1 MSLTIVS
8 GSKARFIQ
16 FKIWMRITV
25 VASRVTKN
33 PFKIIKAVKRTR
45 KLKKD
50 FLSKKPLRK
59 LIKVGDR
66 YFWDLTQ
73 PGYPSLSFDK
83 NTEWTVQRLI
93 EDEKKDIESVRLVF
107 MAITKKCPMNC
118 EHCYEWDEINK
129 KEVLDQ
135 ETLIKIVAKYQAL
148 GTAYFILGGG
158 EPLVRYK
165 DLLALLKSAKP
176 TSDFWISTSGF
187 NLSEEKARELKAAG
201 LTGVSLSIDHFDE
214 AANNKFRGHKD
225 ATGHIKRA
233 AENALK
239 AGLAVST
246 AICATKEFIS
256 KENMYKY
263 ADFAKGLGAGFIWL
277 IEPRAE
283 GRYSGQDVQLTKEH
297 YDVLDEFYIT
307 LNHEEAY
314 DTYPRVV
321 FPSYNQRSSGCAG
334 AGTRNIM
341 IDTDGYI
348 NACPFCRKKGI
359 FALAEDSK
367 EQVTQLLSEGCA
379 KFDTR
384 PA

>member
-16 FKIWMRITV
+16 LKIWMRFAI
-25 VASRVTKN
+25 VASRITKN
-33 PFKIIKAVKRTR
+33 PIKIIKAVKRTI

-50 FLSKKPLRK
+50 LLSKKPLRK
-59 LIKVGDR
+59 LIKVDNR

-73 PGYPSLSFDK
+73 PGYPSKSFDK
-83 NTEWTVQRLI
+83 NAEWNIKSLL
-93 EDEKKDIESVRLVF
+93 EDEKENIESVRMVF

-135 ETLIKIVAKYQAL
+135 ETLIRIVAKYQDL
-148 GTAYFILGGG
+148 GAAYFILGGG
-158 EPLVRYK
+158 EPLVRYN
-165 DLLALLKSAKP
+165 DLVALLKAAKP

-187 NLSEEKARELKAAG
+187 NLTEEKAIELKAAG

-225 ATGHIKRA
+225 ATGHIRRA
-233 AENALK
+233 AENAQK
-239 AGLAVST
+239 AGLAIST

-256 KENMYKY
+256 KENIYKY
-263 ADFAKGLGAGFIWL
+263 ADFAKELGAGFIWV

-283 GRYSGQDVQLTKEH
+283 GRYANQNVQLSKENQ
-297 YDVLDEFYIT
+297 DVLDEFYIT
-307 LNHEEAY
+307 LNNEEAY
-314 DTYPRVV
+314 DSYPRVV
-321 FPSYNQRSSGCAG
+321 FPNHNHRAQGCAG

-367 EQVTQLLSEGCA
+367 EQVTQMLSEGCG
-379 KFDTR
+379 KFETLSV
-384 PA
+384 